1 MGKKVVIVGG
11 VAGGASAAA
20 RLRRLSEE
28 FEIVLFERGVDVS
41 FANCGLPY
49 YVGGV
54 IDLRKK
60 LLVQTPVSL
69 FKRFN
74 IDVRTLSEVTRI
86 NPQKK
91 EVEVKNLKTSETYNE
106 SYDYLVLSP
115 GARPIIPDIPGIN
128 LANVFSVRNLADS
141 DALKQFIETGKPA
154 RALVIGGGFIG
165 LEIAENM
172 KEKGVEVSIVELTDQ
187 IMAPLDFEMASIVH
201 DHLTKNGVKLYLKQS
216 VTAME
221 GDTQVR
227 KARLSG
233 GEELEVDMVVLGI
246 GVAPESGL
254 AKGAGLAIGS
264 TGGILV
270 DEFLRTSDPNIYAVG
285 DAIQV
290 KHFVTGHEALI
301 PLAGPANKQ
310 GRIAADNLAGRPTK
324 YNGSQG
330 TAIVKIMGLVAATTG
345 VNEKTLK
352 RLGRDCGV
360 CHLHPDDHARY
371 YPGFAEMSLKLIFA
385 NEDGKVL
392 GAQIVGKQ
400 GVDKRIDVIAT
411 AIRGGMTVYDLQELE
426 LAYAPPFSSA
436 KDPVNMAGYVAANII
451 KGDYAP
457 CYWDNMVEL
466 IKGDAMLLDVRMDKE
481 AEKFGTIPGSVLIP
495 LNDLREKLAEI
506 PRDKQ
511 IMIFCQ
517 VGLRGYIAE
526 RMLKQHGFTKVKNL
540 CGGYKT
546 YKPLAKLLKP
556 VKPTEAAS
564 K

>member
-20 RLRRLSEE
+20 RLRRLSED
-28 FEIVLFERGVDVS
+28 FEIVLFERGADVS

-49 YVGGV
+49 YIGGV
-54 IDLRKK
+54 IDARKK

-74 IDVRTLSEVTRI
+74 INVRTLSEVTRI

-91 EVEVKNLKTSETYNE
+91 EVEVKNLKTSEVYTE

-115 GARPIIPDIPGIN
+115 GAKPIIPDIPGIN
-128 LANVFSVRNLADS
+128 LPNVFSVRNLVDT
-141 DALKQFIETGKPA
+141 DRLKSFIETCKPA
-154 RALVIGGGFIG
+154 RALVIGGGYVG

-172 KEKGVEVSIVELTDQ
+172 KEQGVEITVVELMDQ

-201 DHLTKNGVKLYLKQS
+201 DHLRKNGVNLLLKQS
-216 VTAME
+216 VTALE

-227 KARLSG
+227 TARLSTG
-233 GEELEVDMVVLGI
+233 QELEVDMVVLGI
-246 GVAPESGL
+246 GVTPESGL
-254 AKGAGLAIGS
+254 ARDAGLAIGP
-264 TGGILV
+264 TGGIVV
-270 DEFLRTSDPNIYAVG
+270 DEFLRTSDPSIYAVG

-290 KHFVTGHEALI
+290 KHFVTGHDALI

-310 GRIAADNLAGRPTK
+310 GRIAADNIAGRPATYK
-324 YNGSQG
+324 GTQG
-330 TAIVKIMGLVAATTG
+330 TAIVGTMGIIAATTG

-352 RLGRDCGV
+352 KLGRTDYAV
-360 CHLHPDDHARY
+360 CHMHPEDHARY
-371 YPGFAEMSLKLIFA
+371 YPGFSEISLKLIFA
-385 NEDGKVL
+385 RGDGRVL
-392 GAQIVGKQ
+392 GAQIVGRH
-400 GVDKRIDVIAT
+400 GVDKRIDVLAT

-436 KDPVNMAGYVAANII
+436 KDPVNMAGYVAANIL
-451 KGDYAP
+451 KGDYDP
-457 CYWDNMVEL
+457 CFWDNMAEML
-466 IKGDAMLLDVRMDKE
+466 KEDPLLLDVRMDKE

-495 LNDLREKLAEI
+495 LNDLRERLAEI
-506 PRDKQ
+506 PRDKP

-526 RMLKQHGFTKVKNL
+526 RMMKQLGFKNVKNL

-546 YKPLAKLLKP
+546 YKPLAKMLMPSKSGP
-556 VKPTEAAS
+556 VEN
-564 K
+564 